1 MRGTLQKVKEDDA
14 PPYIR
19 GTGITSSAPAP
30 PPGNKQLS
38 CNFGIVK
45 RLPYNKAILSPG
57 PPQKNKIKK
66 KSRKLS
72 KLWFVKLNFLTFC
85 FSFFD
90 SQIATESDARNTNA
104 KPQLRRDPRNTKKEE
119 ERAKSAGG
127 GGRHSL
133 GFHRFSSFNPL
144 CSFIHQ
150 LNSLHNSP

>member
-14 PPYIR
+14 PPYII
-19 GTGITSSAPAP
+19 GTSITSSATAP

-57 PPQKNKIKK
+57 PPKFLNK

-72 KLWFVKLNFLTFC
+72 KLWLVKLNFLTSC
-85 FSFFD
+85 FSFID

-104 KPQLRRDPRNTKKEE
+104 KAQLRRNPTNTKKAE
-119 ERAKSAGG
+119 ERVGEAG
-127 GGRHSL
+127 
-133 GFHRFSSFNPL
+133 
-144 CSFIHQ
+144 IH
-150 LNSLHNSP
+150 